1 MEQETKKINRSIKI
15 YPIFASFTGDLIFFV
30 PIDTLFLTLVKGL
43 NASQITAMTMVALI
57 ICIVFQKVILAI
69 VKKIGNVNSLRLGA
83 TMLLIAS
90 LVLTFGKSFI
100 AMLLYKS
107 IHELA
112 VMFLNMDEI
121 ILKNNL
127 KAVNRKDDYF
137 KIRNKSK
144 IIYAIITLFTALVAG
159 EMFNVNNYLPMYLSI
174 IIYVLLLGTAF
185 LYYESK
191 INNEQEIQKEH
202 KKLKITSIIFYII
215 LSNAVFYSIIKM
227 GQNNSK
233 LFMQYDF
240 QKFLSVEMVTYY
252 ITTIVFI
259 SRIARIARLVG
270 NVIFGKI
277 YLKIKDKMSIVLTIC
292 LTLAFSLLIIG
303 HFIESA
309 FICKVII
316 MSLGFFLILAIR
328 DSFQTYIEDVAL
340 TISNKEE
347 QQEIIIKIEVYRRLG
362 TLILSA
368 IFTLILMKYELIVIE
383 FILLGLSIIEIFVNK
398 SLCNKLSNYS
408 IVAKNG

>member
-15 YPIFASFTGDLIFFV
+15 YPLFASFTGDLIFFV

-57 ICIVFQKVILAI
+57 ICIVFQKVILSI

-127 KAVNRKDDYF
+127 KAVSRKDDYF

-159 EMFNVNNYLPMYLSI
+159 KMFNVNHYLSMYLSI
-174 IIYVLLLGTAF
+174 IIYVLVLGTAF
-185 LYYESK
+185 LYYEAK
-191 INNEQEIQKEH
+191 VEEELETKKEH
-202 KKLKITSIIFYII
+202 KKLKITSIILYVI

-259 SRIARIARLVG
+259 SRIARLVG
-270 NVIFGKI
+270 NVIFGKV
-277 YLKIKDKMSIVLTIC
+277 YSKIKDKMSIVLTIC

-340 TISNKEE
+340 SISNKDE

-383 FILLGLSIIEIFVNK
+383 FILLGLSIIEIFINK

-408 IVAKNG
+408 SNNR

>member
-1 MEQETKKINRSIKI
+1 MEQNIKKINRSIKI
-15 YPIFASFTGDLIFFV
+15 YPLFASFTGDLIFFV

-43 NASQITAMTMVALI
+43 NASQITAMTMASLI
-57 ICIVFQKVILAI
+57 ICILFQKIILAI

-83 TMLLIAS
+83 TMLLIATI
-90 LVLTFGKSFI
+90 VLTFGKSFM

-121 ILKNNL
+121 ILKSNL
-127 KAVNRKDDYF
+127 KFANRKDDYF

-159 EMFNVNNYLPMYLSI
+159 KMFNVNHYLPMYISI
-174 IIYVLLLGTAF
+174 IINVLVLGTAF
-185 LYYESK
+185 LYYEAK
-191 INNEQEIQKEH
+191 VNKEQEMKKEH
-202 KKLKITSIIFYII
+202 KKLKITSIIFYVI

-259 SRIARIARLVG
+259 SRIARLVG
-270 NVIFGKI
+270 NVIFGKV
-277 YLKIKDKMSIVLTIC
+277 YQKIKDKMSIALTIC
-292 LTLAFSLLIIG
+292 LSMAFLLLIIG
-303 HFIESA
+303 HYINIA
-309 FICKVII
+309 FIYKVIL
-316 MSLGFFLILAIR
+316 MSIGFFLILATR
-328 DSFQTYIEDVAL
+328 DSFQIYIEDVAL
-340 TISNKEE
+340 SISNKDE
-347 QQEIIIKIEVYRRLG
+347 QQKIVIDIEVYRRVG

-368 IFTLILMKYELIVIE
+368 IFTLILMQCDLVVVE
-383 FILLGLSIIEIFVNK
+383 FILLGLSIGEIFINK
-398 SLCNKLSNYS
+398 KLCNKL
-408 IVAKNG
+408 KNLNLN